1 MTTPDFVL
9 RLRKKIGHDPL
20 WLIGVTAIV
29 RDGQG
34 RYLLAR
40 RADTGMWAF
49 VAGVNEP
56 TEQPADTVI
65 REVKEETGVDV
76 RVDALVSVTSLPR
89 MLVYANGDHAQYMDH
104 CFVCSLR
111 PGGNADPGIGDHEN
125 TDSGWFSRD
134 ALPSPLATQS
144 ASRLAVYERWLA
156 RPAAADGGR
165 GAVFF
170 SDLEGNPGP
179 SEGWDPQKAHEK

>member
-1 MTTPDFVL
+1 MTTPDFIL
-9 RLRKKIGHDPL
+9 AIRRKIGHDPL
-20 WLIGVTAIV
+20 WLSGVTAIV

-34 RYLLAR
+34 RFLLAR

-65 REVKEETGVDV
+65 REVKEETGVDAT
-76 RVDALVSVTSLPR
+76 VDALVSVNSLPR

-111 PGGNADPGIGDHEN
+111 EGGNAVPGIGDHEN
-125 TDSGWFSRD
+125 TDSGWFEPD
-134 ALPSPLATQS
+134 QFPEPLATQTK
-144 ASRLAVYERWLA
+144 SRLEVFHRWEA
-156 RPAAADGGR
+156 QDPDPRKRPAL
-165 GAVFF
+165 FF
-170 SDLEGNPGP
+170 SDLMGHPGP
-179 SEGWDPQKAHEK
+179 NEGWDPR